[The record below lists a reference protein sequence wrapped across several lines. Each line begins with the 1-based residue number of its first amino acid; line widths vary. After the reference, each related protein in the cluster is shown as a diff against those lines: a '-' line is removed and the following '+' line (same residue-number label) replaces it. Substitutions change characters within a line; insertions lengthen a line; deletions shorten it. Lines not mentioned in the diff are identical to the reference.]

1 MCVHYILG
9 IFHVTHFCVYYI
21 IKQGH
26 MRSNGLQAKGWEEG
40 LTVAYEEKVTLE
52 KGSLCHWVWKTSE
65 GK

>member
-9 IFHVTHFCVYYI
+9 IFHVTHFCAYYI